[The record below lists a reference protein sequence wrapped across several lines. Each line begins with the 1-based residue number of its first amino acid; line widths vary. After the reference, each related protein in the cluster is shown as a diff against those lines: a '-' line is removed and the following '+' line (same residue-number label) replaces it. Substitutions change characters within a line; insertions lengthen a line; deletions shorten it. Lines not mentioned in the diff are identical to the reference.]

1 MSLLLLSVILTK
13 YLSYY
18 IDNTIFNFHINII
31 PFCLYV
37 DKHFFGLYGI
47 FKNKKANLMTN
58 EEYTNIKYH
67 LAKAIK
73 EARLKHQYTI
83 RELAE
88 IADINYS
95 YLSTIENNRIEK
107 PSMYVYLT
115 LFEILEIPITELF
128 SEIENMPPFNRYP
141 PES

>member
-1 MSLLLLSVILTK
+1 L
-13 YLSYY
+13 Y
-18 IDNTIFNFHINII
+18 I
-31 PFCLYV
+31 
-37 DKHFFGLYGI
+37 DKHFFALYGI
-47 FKNKKANLMTN
+47 FKNKKAKLMTN
-58 EEYTNIKYH
+58 EEYANIKYH

-83 RELAE
+83 RDLAE

-107 PSMYVYLT
+107 PSMYIYLT